1 MVKNDISLGGCNE
14 TKCLFF
20 FQKMCPKNTP
30 MPQMSRIGPGNGV
43 NKHNKHTKHP
53 EKGNTGKG

>member
-1 MVKNDISLGGCNE
+1 MKQNV
-14 TKCLFF
+14 FF

>member
-1 MVKNDISLGGCNE
+1 ML
-14 TKCLFF
+14 
-20 FQKMCPKNTP
+20 
-30 MPQMSRIGPGNGV
+30 QMSRIGPGNGV